1 MWRSRDELYLLLETA
16 VQQFFLRGYGRTAP
30 ESSVMTVTG
39 NRGVLSDASFSEYF
53 YCLKRVSSK
62 GGGGGGGGKREL
74 QTRGRVLSLLCLV
87 SE

>member
-1 MWRSRDELYLLLETA
+1 M
-16 VQQFFLRGYGRTAP
+16 QQFFLRGYGRTAP

-62 GGGGGGGGKREL
+62 GGGGGKREL